1 MEQVVL
7 ITTTTQDL
15 LTTPLDHTTPQSLTT
30 ATQDLQL
37 PNLTT
42 IDMEV
47 LHPLINHQV
56 ILEVGAVQGLHE
68 AHHLQ
73 VGQVEEA
80 AALREVKEVVHPL
93 NQEEEDKPVIN
104 DYIKI

>member
-1 MEQVVL
+1 
-7 ITTTTQDL
+7 
-15 LTTPLDHTTPQSLTT
+15 
-30 ATQDLQL
+30 
-37 PNLTT
+37 
-42 IDMEV
+42 MEV

-56 ILEVGAVQGLHE
+56 IVEVGAVQGLHE

-80 AALREVKEVVHPL
+80 AALHEVKEVVHPL

-104 DYIKI
+104 DYIKM